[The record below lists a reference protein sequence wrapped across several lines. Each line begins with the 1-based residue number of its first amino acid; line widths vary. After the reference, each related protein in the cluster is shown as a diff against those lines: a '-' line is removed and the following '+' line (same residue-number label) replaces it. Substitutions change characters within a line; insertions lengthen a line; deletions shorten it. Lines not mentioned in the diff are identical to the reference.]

1 MPKSPTMTPSVDDDD
16 IDIAETDK
24 IDINRPS
31 LYVWTEKIEKILD
44 KMRINCVN
52 LSEYHIYKYR
62 RYKRYLMLFR
72 IPIIILSGANVF
84 CAVGLQPYITQD
96 WISATNSLLSL
107 ICGILTSIELFLNIQ
122 KRMESDLI
130 SHKDYYRLSI
140 DIYKVISLESHV
152 RKVDG
157 KTFLDQKFSEYEKL
171 IKGSNVFDS
180 EYIFDTLASQMPVI
194 TNNHM
199 DSVSLEKY
207 EQRFRHSEEDTYYN
221 KYKSSISSK
230 LHNIQLHRDQTAISF
245 YKELT
250 NTIPTSEKKTIDN
263 HKLVVAE
270 LKRKPTMTRMASVR
284 SFFNVSTDDT
294 GTNTIKKSSASIPNL
309 SSAETA
315 KQSVPTLSQLEASIK
330 EQSITDA
337 SNSRVT
343 FALDLPSLPE

>member
-1 MPKSPTMTPSVDDDD
+1 
-16 IDIAETDK
+16 
-24 IDINRPS
+24 
-31 LYVWTEKIEKILD
+31 
-44 KMRINCVN
+44 MRINCVN

-96 WISATNSLLSL
+96 WISAINSLLSL
-107 ICGILTSIELFLNIQ
+107 LCGILTSIELFLNIQ
-122 KRMESDLI
+122 KKMESDLI

-230 LHNIQLHRDQTAISF
+230 LHNIQLHRDQTVISF

-294 GTNTIKKSSASIPNL
+294 DTNTIKKSSASMPNL
-309 SSAETA
+309 SITEIA